1 MVRVKMC
8 VSVWQRVGNGVFMQ
22 HVCMWWDISLS
33 ANTAPQNPLSLRC
46 HREHTDTHNCSSLQH
61 ITVFKV
67 CVPVWVCACVKVW
80 PLFATVALKRS
91 RLSQSTAANTREELK
106 SRNRGAHTHAARQ
119 GGFNATE
126 PESRQRK
133 GGERL
138 RLRHGAETG
147 FKEWKKS
154 NESEADQT
162 RRAKSLLISFYS
174 RASETRCRSLDV
186 FLRRYIILHLGVR
199 NITVTVAT
207 GVFRA

>member
-46 HREHTDTHNCSSLQH
+46 HREHTDTHTTAPRCNTSLFLKC
-61 ITVFKV
+61 VFQCESVHVQK
-67 CVPVWVCACVKVW
+67 CVKVW

-147 FKEWKKS
+147 FKEWKK
-154 NESEADQT
+154 AT
-162 RRAKSLLISFYS
+162 RAKQIKRGEPNRSSF
-174 RASETRCRSLDV
+174 L
-186 FLRRYIILHLGVR
+186 FIHVR
-199 NITVTVAT
+199 QRHGADH
-207 GVFRA
+207 

>member
-67 CVPVWVCACVKVW
+67 CVPVWVGACAKVCESVTS
-80 PLFATVALKRS
+80 LCHCGFKTLTLESKHCS
-91 RLSQSTAANTREELK
+91 K
-106 SRNRGAHTHAARQ
+106 HKRGAEEQKQRRAQTHTHTHAARR

-147 FKEWKKS
+147 FKEWKK
-154 NESEADQT
+154 AT
-162 RRAKSLLISFYS
+162 RAKQIKRGEPNRSSF
-174 RASETRCRSLDV
+174 L
-186 FLRRYIILHLGVR
+186 FIHVR
-199 NITVTVAT
+199 QRHGADH
-207 GVFRA
+207 

>member
-67 CVPVWVCACVKVW
+67 CVPVWVGACVKVW

-91 RLSQSTAANTREELK
+91 GLNQSTAANTREELK
-106 SRNRGAHTHAARQ
+106 SRNRGTRAHTHAARR

-147 FKEWKKS
+147 FKEWKK
-154 NESEADQT
+154 AT
-162 RRAKSLLISFYS
+162 RAKQIKRGEPNRSSF
-174 RASETRCRSLDV
+174 L
-186 FLRRYIILHLGVR
+186 FIHVR
-199 NITVTVAT
+199 QRHCADH
-207 GVFRA
+207 